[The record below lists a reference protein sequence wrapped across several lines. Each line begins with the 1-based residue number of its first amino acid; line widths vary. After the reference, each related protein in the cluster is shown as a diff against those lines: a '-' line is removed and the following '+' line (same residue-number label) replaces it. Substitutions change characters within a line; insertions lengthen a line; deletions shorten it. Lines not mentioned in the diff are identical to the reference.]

1 MNYQIKNILFLYL
14 TSVLFW
20 ISLVIYRER
29 ESKDINCLR
38 KLFIP
43 KCNGWCVLHF
53 IHYTFLGFFAP
64 KYWKHLIVIGIL
76 FEIAEIYLNN
86 VSKYIDSKLLEDSIT
101 NSLGII
107 FGLVIYKKFPHNID
121 ILKIIKRLF

>member
-14 TSVLFW
+14 LSILFW
-20 ISLVIYRER
+20 LSLVIYRER
-29 ESKDINCLR
+29 KLKDINCLR
-38 KLFIP
+38 ICFIP

-53 IHYTFLGFFAP
+53 IHYTLLSYFAP
-64 KYWKHLIVIGIL
+64 NYWKHLIVIGIL

-101 NSLGII
+101 NSLGVI
-107 FGLVIYKKFPHNID
+107 FGLLLYKKFPYNID
-121 ILKIIKRLF
+121 ILKIIRRLF